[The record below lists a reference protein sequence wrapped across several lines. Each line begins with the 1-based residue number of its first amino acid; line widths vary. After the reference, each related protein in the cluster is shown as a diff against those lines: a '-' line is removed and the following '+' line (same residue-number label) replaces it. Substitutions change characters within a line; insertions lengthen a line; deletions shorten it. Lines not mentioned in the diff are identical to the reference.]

1 MKGALLAPLLAL
13 LHGGVASFVADARLP
28 ATWEAAK
35 PYTASRG
42 QQARVEKDQEEL
54 GLDDE
59 VVGDA
64 SPFGERSQFV
74 DEVVGDA
81 APLGKRSRF
90 LVEEARALEES
101 SGSGS
106 GSGEEASGELSPA
119 SPPVSSPPP
128 PPSPPAPPSPP
139 FVPGVVSVTKNYT
152 KIVFEVTVA
161 GDVSSFD
168 EAAYEANLRTAISCG
183 PDAIIELE
191 VSAASVNVKATVL
204 VAEDDT
210 SVDSD
215 AVAANAENLAAKP
228 QSEISTDLGVSV
240 EQVAPVVVTKSVE
253 TVVQVAPPPPLM
265 PPPLMPPPP
274 PPAAPPPTAPEDDSD
289 SSGMETWLLAIII
302 IGAALVLVMVV
313 LLCYRKVSQ
322 SSMLKDTAVGKGGN
336 FPLAIG
342 ASTTQHV

>member
-28 ATWEAAK
+28 VTWEAAK
-35 PYTASRG
+35 PYTTSRG
-42 QQARVEKDQEEL
+42 QQVGVAKDKEEM

-59 VVGDA
+59 VGDA

-74 DEVVGDA
+74 DDVVGDA
-81 APLGKRSRF
+81 APIGKRSRF

-128 PPSPPAPPSPP
+128 PPSPPSPPSPP

-204 VAEDDT
+204 VAEDDA

-215 AVAANAENLAAKP
+215 AVATNAENLAAKP
-228 QSEISTDLGVSV
+228 ESEISTDLGVSV

-265 PPPLMPPPP
+265 PPPSMPPPP
-274 PPAAPPPTAPEDDSD
+274 PPAAPPPTAPEDDED
-289 SSGMETWLLAIII
+289 SGMETWMLAAII

-313 LLCYRKVSQ
+313 LLCYRNVSK
-322 SSMLKDTAVGKGGN
+322 SSMLKDTAVGKGSN